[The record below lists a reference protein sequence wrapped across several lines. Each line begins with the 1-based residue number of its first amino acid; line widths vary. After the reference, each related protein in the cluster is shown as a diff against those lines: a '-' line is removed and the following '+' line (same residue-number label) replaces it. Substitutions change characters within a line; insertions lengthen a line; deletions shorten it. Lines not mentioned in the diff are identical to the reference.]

1 MAKRQVV
8 LMKAQ
13 RPGPRASGEA
23 PTLAPLGTADE
34 VIAALAAFNT
44 APDGAPTA
52 GNSGTVSLHGP
63 GMVLM
68 MPTTQDEVTQLVA
81 SLTEEEMALPVL
93 MRACKALGWA
103 MMDMETGR
111 TFGG

>member
-13 RPGPRASGEA
+13 RPGSRAPGEA
-23 PTLAPLGTADE
+23 PALAPLGSAKD
-34 VIAALAAFNT
+34 VIAALSAFNT
-44 APDGAPTA
+44 APDGAPA

-68 MPTTQDEVTQLVA
+68 MPTTQAEVTQLVA
-81 SLTEEEMALPVL
+81 SLT
-93 MRACKALGWA
+93 
-103 MMDMETGR
+103 
-111 TFGG
+111 